1 MAKYVV
7 YNATGN
13 IQRVGD
19 CAENDV
25 PLQAGAGEFVL
36 VPDITCS
43 DATHYVL
50 DGELQ
55 ELQDFP
61 EITEEVA
68 NDSGE
73 YTITL
78 ANIPEK
84 TSVTWPDYFISQEND
99 GTLECVVAFPDE
111 YLFVL
116 ENVCYFPLEVV
127 VNV

>member
-1 MAKYVV
+1 MSNYVV
-7 YNATGN
+7 YNSLGT
-13 IQRVGD
+13 IKKVGV
-19 CAENDV
+19 CAESD
-25 PLQAGAGEFVL
+25 LHLKARAGEFVL

-50 DGELQ
+50 NGELQ

-61 EITEEVA
+61 EITQEVV

-78 ANIPEK
+78 ANIPEE
-84 TSVTWPDYFISQEND
+84 TSVTWPDGFISQEND
-99 GTLECVVAFPDE
+99 GALECAVSFPDQ
-111 YLFVL
+111 YLFLL